1 MKKFIIKSVLFL
13 CIVMGVITFVLVTYG
28 GYVDYFYEKFTTP
41 KSHSLILG
49 DSRSLQGIQ
58 PKIIDDYFKGSNLEL
73 PMFNYSFTL
82 KQIAYGEPYF
92 ESIKR
97 KIDTTTK
104 KGLFII
110 TVHPFTLSSRNKN
123 NEEEEEGVFFE
134 TNMPPHNMEYVNN
147 NPNYEYLLRNFD
159 YFHFRGIFR
168 KSSKTHKDGW
178 LEETNLTND
187 TLILKRWKYNQIEL
201 YAGFSEKW
209 KKSKTRINYLDS
221 LVTFL
226 NNYGK
231 VVLVRLPIDGEIL
244 NIENEYWPDFNFD
257 MQDLSELNNIS
268 YINFNTV
275 ENKFRT
281 YDGIHIDKFSGV
293 EFTNTL
299 CDSINDYIKHSGIT
313 TKLRKK
319 TIIKK

>member
-73 PMFNYSFTL
+73 PMFNYSFTI

-123 NEEEEEGVFFE
+123 NEEEEGVFFE
-134 TNMPPHNMEYVNN
+134 ANMPPHNMKYVNN

-159 YFHFRGIFR
+159 YFHFRGVFR

-178 LEETNLTND
+178 LEETNLPKDSLLLNN
-187 TLILKRWKYNQIEL
+187 WKSNQIKL
-201 YAGFSEKW
+201 YGNFAKEW
-209 KKSKTRINYLDS
+209 IKSKTRINYLEK
-221 LVTFL
+221 TINFL
-226 NNYGK
+226 NIYGK
-231 VVLVRLPIDGEIL
+231 VLIVRLPVDKEIQDL
-244 NIENEYWPDFNFD
+244 EKAYWSEFNVD
-257 MQDLSELNNIS
+257 MQNLANTCKVPFV
-268 YINFNTV
+268 NFNTN
-275 ENKFRT
+275 ENSFKT

-293 EFTNTL
+293 DFTKAL
-299 CDSINDYIKHSGIT
+299 CDSINNHLVYQKQ
-313 TKLRKK
+313 
-319 TIIKK
+319 